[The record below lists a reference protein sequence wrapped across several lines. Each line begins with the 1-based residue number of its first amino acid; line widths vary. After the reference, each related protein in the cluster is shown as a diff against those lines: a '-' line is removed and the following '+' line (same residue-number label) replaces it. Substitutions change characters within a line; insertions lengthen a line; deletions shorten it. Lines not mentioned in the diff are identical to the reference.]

1 MIDKSLAN
9 IETHIFPNGLRLIYT
24 PNKLPI
30 TGVSMMVK
38 VGSINEPRHLY
49 GASHFLEHMLFK
61 GTTKRP
67 TTLIISKE
75 LDVIGADYNAYTDKD
90 LTCYICKAESKYVE
104 TMIDILSD
112 MLCDSIVRENEMAT
126 EKDVVIEEIIRG
138 YDNPASLIADKVF
151 EIIYKGNPLSH
162 DIGGDSKTIKAYKHK
177 EIVDFYKQHY
187 CPNNIVISICSD
199 LSFDHIR
206 NLIGK
211 CCLGTMN
218 TKCKIDDIPMELDKQ
233 NGPRFIFKDKD
244 LEQANII
251 IAYRTCNQDGMDKWY
266 LELLSIIIGG
276 NMSSRLF
283 MILREENGLSYSVS
297 AESTVYEA
305 SGHFQVQTAIDKDK
319 LIKNKDKD
327 GGIPLIMKCILDIKN
342 GKKPITKEE
351 LEKAKGYMRGQLVLQ
366 EESALNLS
374 DFNGKVVL
382 FNEKP
387 EIYYHQV
394 DELIEL
400 ITLENLQ
407 MVIDKYFTPDRL
419 SVAIIGKYDEKE
431 FNNIKKLIMDLIST
445 REN

>member
-9 IETHIFPNGLRLIYT
+9 IKTFEFPNGLRLIYT

-49 GASHFLEHMLFK
+49 GVSHFLEHMLFK
-61 GTTKRP
+61 GTSKRP
-67 TTLIISKE
+67 TTMIISKE
-75 LDVIGADYNAYTDKD
+75 LDIIGADYNAYTDKD
-90 LTCYICKAESKYVE
+90 LTCYICKAESKYLERMV
-104 TMIDILSD
+104 DILSD
-112 MLCDSIVRENEMAT
+112 MLCDSFVREKEMNI

-138 YDNPASLIADKVF
+138 YDNPASLIADKVY

-162 DIGGDSKTIKAYKHK
+162 DIGGDSKTIKSYKHK
-177 EIVDFYKQHY
+177 DIVDFYKDNY

-199 LSFDHIR
+199 LDFESIK
-206 NLIGK
+206 NIVSE
-211 CCLGTMN
+211 CCLA
-218 TKCKIDDIPMELDKQ
+218 KMEKQCGNDKVSMILDKQ
-233 NGPRFIFKDKD
+233 KGPRFIFKDKE

-251 IAYRTCNQDGMDKWY
+251 IGYRTCNQDGMDKWY

-283 MILREENGLSYSVS
+283 MLLREENGLSYSVS
-297 AESTVYEA
+297 AESAVYEA

-319 LIKNKDKD
+319 LIKNKEKE
-327 GGIPLIMKCILDIKN
+327 GGIPLIMRCLLDIKN

-366 EESALNLS
+366 EESALNIS

-382 FNEKP
+382 FKEKP
-387 EIYYHQV
+387 EIFYHQV
-394 DELIEL
+394 DELIEM

-407 MVIDKYFTPDRL
+407 SVIDKYFNPDRL
-419 SVAIIGKYDEKE
+419 CVAIIGKYDKRDFEEIKQLITDMVLEK
-431 FNNIKKLIMDLIST
+431 
-445 REN
+445 

>member
-1 MIDKSLAN
+1 
-9 IETHIFPNGLRLIYT
+9 
-24 PNKLPI
+24 
-30 TGVSMMVK
+30 
-38 VGSINEPRHLY
+38 
-49 GASHFLEHMLFK
+49 
-61 GTTKRP
+61 
-67 TTLIISKE
+67 
-75 LDVIGADYNAYTDKD
+75 
-90 LTCYICKAESKYVE
+90 
-104 TMIDILSD
+104 MIDILSD
-112 MLCDSIVRENEMAT
+112 MLCNSLVRESEMAT

-162 DIGGDSKTIKAYKHK
+162 DIGGNSKTIKAYKHK
-177 EIVDFYKQHY
+177 DIVDFYKQHY

-199 LSFDHIR
+199 LGFNHIK

-218 TKCKIDDIPMELDKQ
+218 TKCKIEDIQLGLDKQ

-319 LIKNKDKD
+319 LIKNKEKD
-327 GGIPLIMKCILDIKN
+327 GGIPLIMKCILDLKN

-382 FNEKP
+382 FNEEP

-407 MVIDKYFTPDRL
+407 MVINKYFTPDRL

-431 FNNIKKLIMDLIST
+431 FNNIKKLIMDLISI
-445 REN
+445 